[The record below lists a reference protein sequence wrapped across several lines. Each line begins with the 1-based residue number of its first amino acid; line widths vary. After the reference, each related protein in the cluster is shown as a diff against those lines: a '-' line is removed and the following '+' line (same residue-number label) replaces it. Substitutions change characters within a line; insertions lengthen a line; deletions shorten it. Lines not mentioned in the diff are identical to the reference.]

1 MCAIC
6 PDAEFS
12 WNRLYFGQ
20 SASAATSNIRFVCH
34 PRYIVQYLEYNSFS
48 QLYFHDYNNY
58 SDFTLVEG
66 NTAGVINWN
75 RVKKNLTCGYEETL
89 CDTRGNSS
97 SSNDKEDLKQKH
109 FNADVYSTVVY
120 GLPHITLM

>member
-1 MCAIC
+1 MLSLVGTDCILVNQHQLLPQTYALSVIQGTLC
-6 PDAEFS
+6 
-12 WNRLYFGQ
+12 
-20 SASAATSNIRFVCH
+20 NILSITH
-34 PRYIVQYLEYNSFS
+34 
-48 QLYFHDYNNY
+48 FHNYNNY

-75 RVKKNLTCGYEETL
+75 RVKKKLTCGYEETL

-97 SSNDKEDLKQKH
+97 SSNDKENLKQKH
-109 FNADVYSTVVY
+109 LNADVYSTVVY